1 MTESATDTSKR
12 PFLTTTAGVLLG
24 CLACC
29 ALWGS
34 AFPCIKIGYALFS
47 VDSADAASQMLFAG
61 IRFTLA
67 GIMVVVGVSAAQR
80 RPLVPARHDWP
91 AILVLAMFQTF
102 LQYLFF
108 YQGLSKAS
116 GVTSSIIEGSA
127 SFIAILF
134 AALVFR
140 SERLTGRK
148 LAGCALGFAGVVFIN
163 LTSTGINPD
172 MRLDGEGFILI
183 SSCAAAMSTCLI
195 QRFSATH
202 DPVLLSGWQFLVGG
216 IALTTTGLAGGGHLE
231 PTGVQ
236 AWVLLAYM
244 GFISAAAYSI
254 WSLLLRV
261 NPVSRISVF
270 GFMNPVFGVVLSAIL
285 LSESSAIA
293 PWRAMAALALVS
305 AGIIVVN
312 RATAKKS
319 L

>member
-1 MTESATDTSKR
+1 MTTGVTGSKES
-12 PFLTTTAGVLLG
+12 FLTSTTGVLLG
-24 CLACC
+24 CLVCC

-47 VDSADAASQMLFAG
+47 VASTDTASQMLFAG
-61 IRFTLA
+61 VRFTLA
-67 GIMVVVGVSAAQR
+67 GAMVVIGASAAQR

-91 AILVLAMFQTF
+91 AILVLATFQTF

-116 GVTSSIIEGSA
+116 AVTSSIIEGSS
-127 SFIAILF
+127 SFTAILF

-140 SERLTGRK
+140 SERLTSRK
-148 LAGCALGFAGVVFIN
+148 LTGCALGFAGVVLIN

-172 MRLDGEGFILI
+172 MHVDGEGFILI
-183 SSCAAAMSTCLI
+183 STCAAAMSTCLI
-195 QRFSATH
+195 QHFSATH

-216 IALTTTGLAGGGHLE
+216 IALTATGLVGGGHLE
-231 PTGVQ
+231 PTGMQ

-244 GFISAAAYSI
+244 GLISAAAYSI

-270 GFMNPVFGVVLSAIL
+270 GFMNPVFGVVLSALL

-293 PWRAMAALALVS
+293 PWRAAAALALVS
-305 AGIIVVN
+305 AGIVVVN
-312 RATAKKS
+312 RAAAKKS
-319 L
+319 V